1 MWNTNTELENRII
14 NLEKKLAKFSQPLA
28 PRTGQYE
35 WQTWYDSINKQ
46 LKAWDWK
53 TWITI

>member
-1 MWNTNTELENRII
+1 MGNTNTELENRII

-35 WQTWYDSINKQ
+35 GQTWYDSINKQ
-46 LKAWDWK
+46 LKAWDGK